1 MFVGST
7 LVSGGISISGSIGIA
22 VPTGRTAFGIPI
34 RHVRGDAEPAP
45 LQSPIVT
52 AKLLGEHSLHI
63 APGERLMRGLELQG
77 HETIH
82 LAHGDFAIAIHIK
95 PWSPQTA
102 IIRKSDYRQAI
113 SGIHML
119 HD

>member
-7 LVSGGISISGSIGIA
+7 LVSVIVGISGGISISGGIGIA

-52 AKLLGEHSLHI
+52 VELLGEHSLHI
-63 APGERLMRGLELQG
+63 APGERLMRGLEL
-77 HETIH
+77 
-82 LAHGDFAIAIHIK
+82 
-95 PWSPQTA
+95 
-102 IIRKSDYRQAI
+102 
-113 SGIHML
+113 
-119 HD
+119 